1 MLLESIEIKNF
12 RQFMDTTI
20 DFSQNDGSTGKNV
33 TLIMGDNGSGKTT
46 LAQTFLWCLYGETD
60 FSDKVVLNKKVAEKM
75 RPEEEKSVKVELS
88 IKHGNNNYKIVR
100 EQLYTKN
107 YNNKL
112 VSKNTRFDIARTD
125 KTGNTEWEKKTECM
139 NVVEGILPQALS
151 KYFFFDGERIEKMS
165 KDISGTKK
173 SDDFAG
179 AVKSLLGLNG
189 MASAIDHFNPRKKNS
204 VIGSYNNSF
213 DLGSNEQLGTF
224 RKDEEGHRQKFED
237 IENRLEE
244 LNEQLEEAKKCKK
257 DKESEIKRYEKA
269 KVLQEKR
276 EEINKTIS
284 VTKDSIS
291 NTYRDITNNFNN
303 NMRYFISMSLIKRAL
318 EMLKDQNLTDKDI
331 PAITGD
337 TIRYLLEKGICLCGG
352 KLEKGTE
359 EYKNVEKWLDW
370 LPPRSISTC
379 INEFKSATKDVL
391 KSEYNLFPEMKKNL
405 EKIELYKEEIL
416 NKEEELESINRDLGS
431 DDVASKV
438 RKLNNDINLLSD
450 QIKKY
455 TREIVAKNQDKGKEE
470 HILERLNTSI
480 NELALSD
487 KKNRKIEIYKMC
499 AEDIYKRLIDEYEK
513 GEKKVRM
520 ELQANIN
527 KIFKDIYDGG
537 LALTIDE
544 KYHISIFEESYKNSI
559 EASTGQNVAAIFA
572 FITAII
578 KMARENR
585 ESSDESAKLLSS
597 EPYPLVMDAPLSSF
611 DKDRIKSG
619 CEAIPKIADQVVI
632 FIKNTDG
639 ELAEQYMGEK
649 IGRKYAL
656 NKKDELE
663 TSLVEIKQ

>member
-12 RQFMDTTI
+12 RQFIDTTI
-20 DFSQNDGSTGKNV
+20 DFSHDDGSTGKNV
-33 TLIMGDNGSGKTT
+33 TLIIGDNGSGKTT

-60 FSDKVVLNKKVAEKM
+60 FLDKVVLNKKVAEKM

-88 IKHGNNNYKIVR
+88 LKHWNDNYKIVR

-112 VSKNTRFDIARTD
+112 ISKNTRFDIARTD
-125 KTGNTEWEKKTECM
+125 STGNTEWEKKTTCM
-139 NVVEGILPQALS
+139 NVIEEILPQALS

-165 KDISGTKK
+165 KDISGPKK

-213 DLGSNEQLGTF
+213 DVNSNHQLGIY
-224 RKDEEGHRQKFED
+224 RKEQEEHKQKFED
-237 IENRLEE
+237 IEKRLEE
-244 LNEQLEEAKKCKK
+244 LSEELEAAKKFKK
-257 DKESEIKRYEKA
+257 DKENEIKRYEKA

-276 EEINKTIS
+276 EEVNKTIS
-284 VTKDSIS
+284 ITEDSIS
-291 NTYRDITNNFNN
+291 NTYKEITCNFND

-318 EMLKDQNLTDKDI
+318 EMLKDQDLTDKDI

-337 TIRYLLEKGICLCGG
+337 TIRYLLKNGICLCGG
-352 KLEKGTE
+352 KLEKGTD

-391 KSEYNLFPEMKKNL
+391 KREYNLFSEMTKSL
-405 EKIELYKEEIL
+405 EKIELYKEEIS
-416 NKEEELESINRDLGS
+416 NKKEELETINQQLGS
-431 DDVASKV
+431 DDVAAKV
-438 RKLNNDINLLSD
+438 RKLNKDINLLSE
-450 QIKKY
+450 QINKN
-455 TREIVAKNQDKGKEE
+455 TREIAAKNQDKGKEE
-470 HILERLNTSI
+470 HILEKLNTSI

-487 KKNRKIEIYKMC
+487 KKNRQIEIYKMC
-499 AEDIYKRLIDEYEK
+499 AEEIYEGLVAEYENA
-513 GEKKVRM
+513 EKKVRM
-520 ELQANIN
+520 ELENNIN
-527 KIFKDIYDGG
+527 RIFKDIYDGG

-544 KYHISIFEESYKNSI
+544 KYHISIFEESYKDSI

-585 ESSDESAKLLSS
+585 ESNDESMNVLSS

-619 CEAIPKIADQVVI
+619 CEAIPKIADQVII

-639 ELAEQYMGEK
+639 DLAEQYMGEK
-649 IGRKYAL
+649 IGIKYIL

-663 TSLVEIKQ
+663 TSLEQIK